1 MAEPVEAVEAPT
13 LDYKLDQLFGT
24 GDEAPTPDEPET
36 VEAAEE
42 TQEPEPTGDEAQQ
55 AETPEPS
62 EEVIE
67 VEFNGTKYQVPPE
80 LKDVLMKSSDYTQK
94 TQSLAQQKRE
104 LDLQNQQIALQREE
118 SAFQGSVAQELDTL
132 KMLEQYIP
140 YLKSQTNWDSL
151 TTDQFVRK
159 QKEIQ
164 DLADQHRELSAAIQG
179 KHQEFKKKMEGERA
193 NLKKQ
198 ATEVLSKAIPGWNDA
213 VRGEVES
220 YIKTL
225 GYPEVAIPNMSSLDY
240 QVAWKAAQYDKIK
253 SGTAT
258 AVKKAGEAPVIKAT
272 ARKEM
277 PSKVKE
283 MLNTKKV
290 LKTAAPGSTQQKA
303 AIDKRLSQLFGG

>member
-1 MAEPVEAVEAPT
+1 MAEQTEAVAPSFDQKMDRLFGETEEAPT
-13 LDYKLDQLFGT
+13 Q
-24 GDEAPTPDEPET
+24 DEPEA

-42 TQEPEPTGDEAQQ
+42 TQEPDPTGDEALP
-55 AETPEPS
+55 AETSEAT

-94 TQSLAQQKRE
+94 TQSVAQQKRE
-104 LDLQNQQIALQREE
+104 LDLQQQQIAVAREE
-118 SAFQGSVAQELDTL
+118 VAFQQSISQELDTL

-140 YLKSQTNWDSL
+140 YLKANTNWDSL

-159 QKEIQ
+159 QKELS

-179 KHQEFKKKMEGERA
+179 KHNEFKAKVEGERQK
-193 NLKKQ
+193 LKKQ

-258 AVKKAGEAPVIKAT
+258 AVKKASEAPMIKAT
-272 ARKEM
+272 SRNEM

-283 MLNTKKV
+283 MLAAKKAI
-290 LKTAAPGSTQQKA
+290 KKSPKGSPEHKA
-303 AIDKRLSQLFGG
+303 ALDRRLSQIFGG